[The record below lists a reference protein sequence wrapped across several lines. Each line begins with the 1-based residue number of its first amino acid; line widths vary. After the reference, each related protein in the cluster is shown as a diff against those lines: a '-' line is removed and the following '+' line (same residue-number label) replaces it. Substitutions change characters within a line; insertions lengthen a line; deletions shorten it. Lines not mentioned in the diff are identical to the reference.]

1 MRLGGYS
8 RVGLLVAF
16 YCLSLSV
23 SAQSAPKPVPTP
35 APVEPPV
42 IRPGFAANDAR
53 FGQVIE
59 KMVANRE
66 AQVVSQSAGRV
77 FATGAS
83 SLGLGAGIAV
93 AAEVIRERPDVFDS
107 IRMCGEKVGNP
118 QLCTGTSVFA
128 AAYGLAKHTIDDSI
142 STGIS
147 NFGSNM
153 MTAGQTTWGLLGQA
167 AGVISVA
174 DLALKQ
180 GKKAVEYITGG
191 IKQDD
196 GTYLLTLPNGATV
209 TSSVAPSPKNP
220 VAVYLPSDAI
230 GFSAKKIQESIAPY
244 NKQVKPVEIAPTY
257 YNIDAPSP
265 ISQPLPDGVFRVAVQ
280 GTKYPYAA
288 NIRDSEGDAVLVSE
302 NPVMIALYKA
312 INSRIRSNVLY
323 YEASDSNNL
332 NIKIPR
338 NFKVYSLSLKDFQY
352 DKPNPYFGGYSSI
365 VTAVITVNTTTVTLE
380 NSWDLCAME
389 DVPVAGGTDGKPKTD
404 RRRVCHPERAV
415 YKKVQ
420 EIKDERD
427 QIFFNTQFDKSNLPQ
442 VINGAVIDNIDFK
455 PDEQLNPAA
464 LVNLINGFAGQAV
477 VQEGYKGIPLDK
489 PFTAAELT
497 AAANELGIKL
507 DKGLL
512 YSPVTVPQSWV
523 NARPNADTDTHVNP
537 GTNTDVD
544 TSVDSGED
552 PGIKA
557 PELEKPPTGE
567 EILKP
572 ITELMPDIKNLS
584 ISSKEVQCPVWSF
597 ELWDKKYSIDSH
609 CELLEKIRPLLKA
622 VFLLIWGIISLRII
636 LTA

>member
-1 MRLGGYS
+1 MRLGGHS
-8 RVGLLVAF
+8 GSGKLGITLLSLLVSSGVHADAVTADGF
-16 YCLSLSV
+16 GRV
-23 SAQSAPKPVPTP
+23 IQQM
-35 APVEPPV
+35 VET
-42 IRPGFAANDAR
+42 
-53 FGQVIE
+53 
-59 KMVANRE
+59 RE

-83 SLGLGAGIAV
+83 SLGMGAGIAV

-153 MTAGQTTWGLLGQA
+153 MAAGQTTWGLLGQA

-180 GKKAVEYITGG
+180 GKKAVEYITSG

-196 GTYLLTLPNGATV
+196 GTYLLNLSNGATV
-209 TSSVAPSPKNP
+209 TSSVAPSPKSP
-220 VAVYLPSDAI
+220 VAVYLPSDAT

-244 NKQVKPVEIAPTY
+244 NQQVKPVQIAPTY
-257 YNIDAPSP
+257 YNIDAPPP
-265 ISQPLPDGVFRVAVQ
+265 ISQPLPNDVYRVSVK
-280 GTKYPYAA
+280 GTKYPYSTD
-288 NIRDSEGDAVLVSE
+288 IRDAKGDAVLVSK
-302 NPVMIALYKA
+302 NPVMIALYKS
-312 INSRIRSNVLY
+312 INGFSHPNVSY
-323 YEASDSNNL
+323 YEESDENNL
-332 NIKIPR
+332 HIRMPR
-338 NFKVYSLSLKDFQY
+338 MFKVYSVSVKDFQY
-352 DKPNPYFGGYSSI
+352 DKPNPYLGGFSPM
-365 VTAVITVNTTTVTLE
+365 VTVVLTVSTTTVTLE
-380 NSWDLCAME
+380 NAWDLCKSE
-389 DVPVAGGTDGKPKTD
+389 KVPAPGSTGDNPKMQWMN
-404 RRRVCHPERAV
+404 VCHPERAL
-415 YKKVQ
+415 YKTINDVQ
-420 EIKDERD
+420 DVRD
-427 QIFFNTQFDKSNLPQ
+427 QIFFNTQFDTSNLPH
-442 VINGAVIDNIDFK
+442 VINGEVIDNIDFQ

-464 LVNLINGFAGQAV
+464 LVNLINGLAGQAV
-477 VQEGYKGIPLDK
+477 VQDGYQGIPLDK

-497 AAANELGIKL
+497 AAANAVGVKL
-507 DKGLL
+507 DKNLL

-523 NARPNADTDTHVNP
+523 NARPDTDIHVYP
-537 GTNTDVD
+537 GTDTDID
-544 TSVDSGED
+544 TSVDLGED
-552 PGIKA
+552 PGIKT

-584 ISSKEVQCPVWSF
+584 ISSKDVQCPVWSF
-597 ELWDKKYSIDSH
+597 ELWDNKYSIDSH

-622 VFLLIWGIISLRII
+622 VFLLIWGVISLRII

>member
-1 MRLGGYS
+1 MRLGGHS
-8 RVGLLVAF
+8 GSGKLGITLLSLLVSSGVHADAVTADGF
-16 YCLSLSV
+16 GRV
-23 SAQSAPKPVPTP
+23 IQQM
-35 APVEPPV
+35 VET
-42 IRPGFAANDAR
+42 
-53 FGQVIE
+53 
-59 KMVANRE
+59 RE

-83 SLGLGAGIAV
+83 SLGMGAGIAV

-153 MTAGQTTWGLLGQA
+153 MVAGQTTWGLLGQA

-180 GKKAVEYITGG
+180 GKKAVEYITSG

-196 GTYLLTLPNGATV
+196 GTYLLNLSNGATV
-209 TSSVAPSPKNP
+209 TSSVAPSPKSP
-220 VAVYLPSDAI
+220 VAVYLPSDAT

-244 NKQVKPVEIAPTY
+244 NQQVKPVQIAPTY
-257 YNIDAPSP
+257 YNIDAPPP
-265 ISQPLPDGVFRVAVQ
+265 ISQPLPNDVYRVSVK
-280 GTKYPYAA
+280 GTKYPYSTD
-288 NIRDSEGDAVLVSE
+288 IRDAKGDAVLVSD
-302 NPVMIALYKA
+302 NPVMIALYKS
-312 INSRIRSNVLY
+312 INGFSHPNVSY
-323 YEASDSNNL
+323 YEESDENNL
-332 NIKIPR
+332 HIRMPR
-338 NFKVYSLSLKDFQY
+338 MFKVYSVSVKDFQY
-352 DKPNPYFGGYSSI
+352 DKPNPYLGGFSPM
-365 VTAVITVNTTTVTLE
+365 VTVVLTVSTTTVTLE
-380 NSWDLCAME
+380 NAWDLCKSE
-389 DVPVAGGTDGKPKTD
+389 KVPAPGSTGDNPKMQWMN
-404 RRRVCHPERAV
+404 VCHPERAL
-415 YKKVQ
+415 YKTINDVQ
-420 EIKDERD
+420 DVRD
-427 QIFFNTQFDKSNLPQ
+427 QIFFNTQFDTSNLPH
-442 VINGAVIDNIDFK
+442 VINGEVIDNIDFQ

-464 LVNLINGFAGQAV
+464 LVNLINGLAGQAV
-477 VQEGYKGIPLDK
+477 VQDGYQGIPLDK

-497 AAANELGIKL
+497 AAANAVGVKL

-523 NARPNADTDTHVNP
+523 NARPDTDIHVYP
-537 GTNTDVD
+537 GTDTDID
-544 TSVDSGED
+544 TSVDLGED
-552 PGIKA
+552 PGIKT

-584 ISSKEVQCPVWSF
+584 ISSKDVQCPVWSF
-597 ELWDKKYSIDSH
+597 ELWDNKYSIDSH

-622 VFLLIWGIISLRII
+622 VFLLIWGVISLRII

>member
-1 MRLGGYS
+1 MRLGGHS
-8 RVGLLVAF
+8 GSGKLGITLLSLLVSSGVHADAVTADGF
-16 YCLSLSV
+16 GRV
-23 SAQSAPKPVPTP
+23 IQQM
-35 APVEPPV
+35 VET
-42 IRPGFAANDAR
+42 
-53 FGQVIE
+53 
-59 KMVANRE
+59 RE

-83 SLGLGAGIAV
+83 SLGMGAGIAV

-153 MTAGQTTWGLLGQA
+153 MAAGQTTWGLLGQA

-180 GKKAVEYITGG
+180 GKKAVEYITSG

-196 GTYLLTLPNGATV
+196 GTYLLNLSNGATV
-209 TSSVAPSPKNP
+209 TSSVAPSPKSP
-220 VAVYLPSDAI
+220 VAVYLPSDAT

-244 NKQVKPVEIAPTY
+244 NQQVKPVQIAPTY
-257 YNIDAPSP
+257 YNIDAPPP
-265 ISQPLPDGVFRVAVQ
+265 ISQPLPNDVYRVSVK
-280 GTKYPYAA
+280 GTKYPYSTD
-288 NIRDSEGDAVLVSE
+288 IRDAKGDAVLVSD
-302 NPVMIALYKA
+302 NPVMIALYKS
-312 INSRIRSNVLY
+312 INGFSHPNVSY
-323 YEASDSNNL
+323 YEESDENNL
-332 NIKIPR
+332 HIRMPR
-338 NFKVYSLSLKDFQY
+338 MFKVYSVSVKDFQY
-352 DKPNPYFGGYSSI
+352 DKPNPYLGGFSPM
-365 VTAVITVNTTTVTLE
+365 VTVVLTVSTTTVTLE
-380 NSWDLCAME
+380 NAWDLCKSE
-389 DVPVAGGTDGKPKTD
+389 KVPAPGSTGDNPKMQWMN
-404 RRRVCHPERAV
+404 VCHPERAL
-415 YKKVQ
+415 YKTINDVQ
-420 EIKDERD
+420 DVRD
-427 QIFFNTQFDKSNLPQ
+427 QIFFNTQFDTSNLPH
-442 VINGAVIDNIDFK
+442 VINGEVIDNIDFQ

-464 LVNLINGFAGQAV
+464 LVNLINGLAGQAV
-477 VQEGYKGIPLDK
+477 VQDGYQGIPLDK

-497 AAANELGIKL
+497 AAANAVGVKL

-523 NARPNADTDTHVNP
+523 NARPDTDIHVYP
-537 GTNTDVD
+537 GTDTDID
-544 TSVDSGED
+544 TSVDLGED
-552 PGIKA
+552 PGIKT

-584 ISSKEVQCPVWSF
+584 ISSKDVQCPVWSF
-597 ELWDKKYSIDSH
+597 ELWDNKYSIDSH

-622 VFLLIWGIISLRII
+622 VFLLIWGVISLRII

>member
-8 RVGLLVAF
+8 GSGRLAVTLLALLV
-16 YCLSLSV
+16 SSGV
-23 SAQSAPKPVPTP
+23 SADAVTADGFGRVIQQM
-35 APVEPPV
+35 VET
-42 IRPGFAANDAR
+42 
-53 FGQVIE
+53 
-59 KMVANRE
+59 RE

-83 SLGLGAGIAV
+83 SLGMGAGIAV
-93 AAEVIRERPDVFDS
+93 AAEAIREHPDVFDS

-147 NFGSNM
+147 SFGSNM
-153 MTAGQTTWGLLGQA
+153 MAAGQTTWGLLGQA

-180 GKKAVEYITGG
+180 GKKAVEYITSG

-209 TSSVAPSPKNP
+209 TSSVAPSPENP
-220 VAVYLPSDAI
+220 VAVYLPSDAV

-244 NKQVKPVEIAPTY
+244 NQQVKPVQIAPTY
-257 YNIDAPSP
+257 YNIDAPPP
-265 ISQPLPDGVFRVAVQ
+265 ISQPFPNDVYRVSVK
-280 GTKYPYAA
+280 GTKYPYSTD
-288 NIRDSEGDAVLVSE
+288 IRDTKGDAVLVSD
-302 NPVMIALYKA
+302 NPVMIALYKS
-312 INSRIRSNVLY
+312 INGYSHSNVTY
-323 YEASDSNNL
+323 YEASDDNNL
-332 NIKIPR
+332 HIRMPR
-338 NFKVYSLSLKDFQY
+338 MFKVYSVSVKDFQY
-352 DKPNPYFGGYSSI
+352 DNPSPYLGGFSPI
-365 VTAVITVNTTTVTLE
+365 VTVVLTVSTTTVTLE
-380 NSWDLCAME
+380 NAWDLCKSE
-389 DVPVAGGTDGKPKTD
+389 KVPAPGSTGDNPKTQWMN
-404 RRRVCHPERAV
+404 VCHPERAV
-415 YKKVQ
+415 YKTINDV
-420 EIKDERD
+420 KDVRD
-427 QIFFNTQFDKSNLPQ
+427 QIFFNTQFDTSNLPH
-442 VINGAVIDNIDFK
+442 VINGEVTDNIDFQ

-464 LVNLINGFAGQAV
+464 LVNLINGLAGQAV
-477 VQEGYKGIPLDK
+477 VQDGYQGIPLDK

-497 AAANELGIKL
+497 AAANAVGVKL

-523 NARPNADTDTHVNP
+523 NARPDTGTDIHVHPGTDTDI
-537 GTNTDVD
+537 D
-544 TSVDSGED
+544 TSVDLGEAPD
-552 PGIKA
+552 IKT

-584 ISSKEVQCPVWSF
+584 ISSKDVQCPVWSF
-597 ELWDKKYSIDSH
+597 ELWDNKYSIDSH

-622 VFLLIWGIISLRII
+622 VFLLIWGVISLRII

>member
-1 MRLGGYS
+1 MRLGGHS
-8 RVGLLVAF
+8 GSGKLGITLLSLLVSSGVHADAVTADGF
-16 YCLSLSV
+16 GRV
-23 SAQSAPKPVPTP
+23 IQQM
-35 APVEPPV
+35 VET
-42 IRPGFAANDAR
+42 
-53 FGQVIE
+53 
-59 KMVANRE
+59 RE

-83 SLGLGAGIAV
+83 SLGMGAGIAV

-153 MTAGQTTWGLLGQA
+153 MAAGQTTWGLLGQA

-180 GKKAVEYITGG
+180 GKKAVEYITSG

-196 GTYLLTLPNGATV
+196 GTYLLNLSNGATV
-209 TSSVAPSPKNP
+209 TSSVAPSPKSP
-220 VAVYLPSDAI
+220 VAVYLPSDAT

-244 NKQVKPVEIAPTY
+244 NQQVKPVQIAPTY
-257 YNIDAPSP
+257 YNIDAPPP
-265 ISQPLPDGVFRVAVQ
+265 ISQPLPNDVYRVSVK
-280 GTKYPYAA
+280 GTKYPYSTD
-288 NIRDSEGDAVLVSE
+288 IRDAKGDAVLVSK
-302 NPVMIALYKA
+302 NPVMIALYKS
-312 INSRIRSNVLY
+312 INGFSHPNVSY
-323 YEASDSNNL
+323 YEESDENNL
-332 NIKIPR
+332 HIRMPR
-338 NFKVYSLSLKDFQY
+338 MFKVYSVSVKDFQY
-352 DKPNPYFGGYSSI
+352 DKPNPYLGGFSPM
-365 VTAVITVNTTTVTLE
+365 VTVVLTVSTTTVTLE
-380 NSWDLCAME
+380 NAWDLCKSE
-389 DVPVAGGTDGKPKTD
+389 KVPAPGSTGDNPKMQWKN
-404 RRRVCHPERAV
+404 VCHPERAL
-415 YKKVQ
+415 YKTINDVQ
-420 EIKDERD
+420 DVRD
-427 QIFFNTQFDKSNLPQ
+427 QIFFNTQFDTSNLPH
-442 VINGAVIDNIDFK
+442 VINGEVIDNIDFQ

-464 LVNLINGFAGQAV
+464 LVNLINGLAGQAV
-477 VQEGYKGIPLDK
+477 VQDGYQGIPLDK

-497 AAANELGIKL
+497 AAANAVGVKL

-523 NARPNADTDTHVNP
+523 NARPDTDIHVYP
-537 GTNTDVD
+537 GTDTDID
-544 TSVDSGED
+544 TSVDLGED
-552 PGIKA
+552 PGIKT

-584 ISSKEVQCPVWSF
+584 ISSKDVQCPVWSF
-597 ELWDKKYSIDSH
+597 ELWDNKYSIDSH

-622 VFLLIWGIISLRII
+622 VFLLIWGVISLRII